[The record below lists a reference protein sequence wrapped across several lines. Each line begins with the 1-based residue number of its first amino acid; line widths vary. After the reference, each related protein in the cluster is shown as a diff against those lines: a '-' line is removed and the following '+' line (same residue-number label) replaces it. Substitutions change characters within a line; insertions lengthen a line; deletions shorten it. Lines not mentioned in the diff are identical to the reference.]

1 MARLPQWSRTLK
13 PINVFL
19 TWRLKP
25 TPPKAFGK
33 GLTMSAPAVASRQ
46 VRSLT
51 NYAQSMAYRVEVT
64 ARAVRDLRRIYQSI
78 NAGNSGQA
86 ATWFNGLETLVFSL
100 AEKPLRGAVVPE
112 NANLRQL
119 FYGNMPYV
127 YRIIYAVDDYRGA
140 VRVLHIRH
148 GARQNLAPAGPQ

>member
-1 MARLPQWSRTLK
+1 
-13 PINVFL
+13 
-19 TWRLKP
+19 
-25 TPPKAFGK
+25 
-33 GLTMSAPAVASRQ
+33 
-46 VRSLT
+46 
-51 NYAQSMAYRVEVT
+51 MAYRVEVT

-100 AEKPLRGAVVPE
+100 EEKPLRGAVVPE
-112 NANLRQL
+112 NANFRQL

-127 YRIIYAVDDYRGA
+127 YRIIYAVDDSRGA